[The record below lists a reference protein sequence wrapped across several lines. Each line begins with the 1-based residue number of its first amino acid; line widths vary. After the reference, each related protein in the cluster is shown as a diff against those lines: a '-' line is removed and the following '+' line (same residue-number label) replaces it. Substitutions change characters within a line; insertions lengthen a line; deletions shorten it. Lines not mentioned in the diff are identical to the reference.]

1 MKRNMKQIVIMLVLI
16 CMGLG
21 MKPQTTSA
29 APKKYVRSF
38 SVGKKKISIK
48 AGQSKKIS
56 YKIKVKGNA
65 SKKVSLKANNKK
77 IQVRTSKNK
86 IVILGREAG
95 KSKITVT
102 TKGKD
107 KKGKKIKKTIS
118 VTVNPDST
126 GVTDNTDIAD
136 KDSALEEFAKN
147 YQYLCKTPAMYDG
160 YFLYSDT
167 ENIALGDL
175 RLELQPLTYDID
187 DYDSDGQ
194 SELLIVN
201 MDPYT
206 KWGQSALRLQM
217 YEVDGT
223 GHVYLSALHLC
234 TTEYGSIY
242 GTEILRKGDSRV
254 FKYKKD
260 NEWMIAAEQNI
271 QGSYFDG
278 HARNLF
284 MVAKYYDKPKL
295 KFEVMGT
302 AEGEWYP
309 GTPDEQVIKSSMK
322 QKYDALDLEV
332 DVNQIFDGKKHV
344 YDYIDNPISF
354 VKTEYAFDRNALKQ
368 GKWSKFSYITFSE
381 K

>member
-1 MKRNMKQIVIMLVLI
+1 MKKTMKQIFIMLVLV

-21 MKPQTTSA
+21 MKPQTASA

-38 SVGKKKISIK
+38 SVGKKKVSIK

-65 SKKVSLKANNKK
+65 SKKVRLKANNKK
-77 IQVRTSKNK
+77 IQVRASENK

-107 KKGKKIKKTIS
+107 KKGKKIKKIIS
-118 VTVNPDST
+118 VTVNPDYT
-126 GVTDNTDIAD
+126 ETENNDR
-136 KDSALEEFAKN
+136 DSALEEFAKK

-160 YFLYSDT
+160 YLLYSDT
-167 ENIALGDL
+167 EHIVQGEF
-175 RLELQPLTYDID
+175 RFEVQPLTYDID

-206 KWGQSALRLQM
+206 DWGEADLRLEM
-217 YEVDGT
+217 YEVDDQGQIYQAA
-223 GHVYLSALHLC
+223 GQLC
-234 TTEYGSIY
+234 ITKYRDIS
-242 GTEILRKGDSRV
+242 GTEILRKGDTRV

-260 NEWMIAAEQNI
+260 NEWMIAVEQNI
-271 QGSYFDG
+271 RGTFFDG
-278 HARNLF
+278 HASDLF
-284 MVAKYYDKPKL
+284 MVAKYYDKP
-295 KFEVMGT
+295 EVKKIEIRS
-302 AEGEWYP
+302 AEGEWYQ
-309 GTPDEQVIKSSMK
+309 GTPDEQAIKSTMK
-322 QKYDALDLEV
+322 RKYTDLDLIV
-332 DVNQIFDGKKHV
+332 DVDQIFDGKKRV
-344 YDYIDNPISF
+344 YDYIANPISLA
-354 VKTEYAFDRNALKQ
+354 KTEYSFDRDLLKQ

>member
-1 MKRNMKQIVIMLVLI
+1 MKRKMKQIFIMLVLI

-38 SVGKKKISIK
+38 SVGKKKVSIK
-48 AGQSKKIS
+48 AGKSKKIS

-65 SKKVSLKANNKK
+65 SKKVSLKTNNKK
-77 IQVRTSKNK
+77 IQVRTSENK
-86 IVILGREAG
+86 IIILGRKAG

-118 VTVNPDST
+118 VTVNPDYT
-126 GVTDNTDIAD
+126 ETENNDRDL
-136 KDSALEEFAKN
+136 ALEEFAKK

-160 YFLYSDT
+160 YLLYSDT
-167 ENIALGDL
+167 ENIVQGEF
-175 RLELQPLTYDID
+175 RFEVQPLTYDID

-368 GKWSKFSYITFSE
+368 SEWSKFSYITFSE

>member
-1 MKRNMKQIVIMLVLI
+1 MKRKVKQIFIMLVLV
-16 CMGLG
+16 CMSMG

-38 SVGKKKISIK
+38 SVGKKKVSIK

-77 IQVRTSKNK
+77 IQVRASENK

-118 VTVNPDST
+118 VTVNPDYT
-126 GVTDNTDIAD
+126 ETENNDR
-136 KDSALEEFAKN
+136 DSALEEFAKN

-160 YFLYSDT
+160 YLLYSET
-167 ENIALGDL
+167 ENIVQGEF
-175 RLELQPLTYDID
+175 RFEVQPLTYDID

-206 KWGQSALRLQM
+206 DWGEADLRLEM
-217 YEVDGT
+217 YEVDDQGQIYQAA
-223 GHVYLSALHLC
+223 GQLC
-234 TTEYGSIY
+234 MTKYGDIS
-242 GTEILRKGDSRV
+242 GTEILRKGDTRV

-260 NEWMIAAEQNI
+260 NEWMIAVEQNI
-271 QGSYFDG
+271 RGTFFDG
-278 HARNLF
+278 NARDLF
-284 MVAKYYDKPKL
+284 MVAKYYDKPEVK
-295 KFEVMGT
+295 KFEIRS
-302 AEGEWYP
+302 AEGEWYQ
-309 GTPDEQVIKSSMK
+309 GTPDEQAIKSSMK
-322 QKYDALDLEV
+322 QKYDALDLDV
-332 DVNQIFDGKKHV
+332 DVDQIFDGKKHV
-344 YDYIDNPISF
+344 YDYIANPISLA
-354 VKTEYAFDRNALKQ
+354 KTEYSFDRDLLKQ
-368 GKWSKFSYITFSE
+368 GKWSKFSYIICSE

>member
-1 MKRNMKQIVIMLVLI
+1 MKKTMKQIFIMLVLV

-21 MKPQTTSA
+21 MKPQTASA

-38 SVGKKKISIK
+38 SVGKKKVSIK

-65 SKKVSLKANNKK
+65 SKKVSLKANNRK
-77 IQVRTSKNK
+77 IQVRASENK

-107 KKGKKIKKTIS
+107 KKGTKIKKTIS
-118 VTVNPDST
+118 VTINPDYAET
-126 GVTDNTDIAD
+126 ENNDR
-136 KDSALEEFAKN
+136 DSALEEFAKK

-160 YFLYSDT
+160 YLLYSDT

-260 NEWMIAAEQNI
+260 NEWMIAVEQNI

-278 HARNLF
+278 HARDLF

-302 AEGEWYP
+302 AEGEWYQ
-309 GTPDEQVIKSSMK
+309 GTPDEQAIKSSMK
-322 QKYDALDLEV
+322 QKYDALDLDV
-332 DVNQIFDGKKHV
+332 DVDQIFDGKKHV
-344 YDYIDNPISF
+344 HDYIDNPISL
-354 VKTEYAFDRNALKQ
+354 VKTEYAFDRDLLKQ

>member
-1 MKRNMKQIVIMLVLI
+1 MKRKVKQIFIMLVLL
-16 CMGLG
+16 CMSMG
-21 MKPQTTSA
+21 MRPQTTFA

-38 SVGKKKISIK
+38 SVGKKKVSIK

-77 IQVRTSKNK
+77 IQVRASENK

-118 VTVNPDST
+118 VTINPDYT
-126 GVTDNTDIAD
+126 ENNDR
-136 KDSALEEFAKN
+136 DSALEEFAKK

-160 YFLYSDT
+160 YLLYSDT
-167 ENIALGDL
+167 ENIVQGEF
-175 RLELQPLTYDID
+175 RFEVQPLTYDID
-187 DYDSDGQ
+187 AYDSDGQ

-201 MDPYT
+201 KDPYT
-206 KWGQSALRLQM
+206 DWGEAAMRFQM
-217 YEVDGT
+217 YEVDSMGQ
-223 GHVYLSALHLC
+223 VSLSAEQLC
-234 TTEYGSIY
+234 TTKYGDIY
-242 GTEILRKGDSRV
+242 GTEILRKGNTRV

-271 QGSYFDG
+271 QGTFFDG
-278 HARNLF
+278 HARDLL
-284 MVAKYYDKPKL
+284 MVVKYQDKPEVKQ
-295 KFEVMGT
+295 FEIIGS
-302 AEGEWYP
+302 AEGEWYQ
-309 GTPDEQVIKSSMK
+309 GTPDEQAIKSGMK
-322 QKYDALDLEV
+322 QKYNALDLDV
-332 DVNQIFDGKKHV
+332 DVDQIFDGKKHV
-344 YDYIDNPISF
+344 YDYIDNPISL
-354 VKTEYAFDRNALKQ
+354 VKTEYAFDRDLLKQ
-368 GKWSKFSYITFSE
+368 GEWSKFSYIICSE

>member
-1 MKRNMKQIVIMLVLI
+1 MKKTMKQIFIMLVLV

-21 MKPQTTSA
+21 MKPQTASA

-38 SVGKKKISIK
+38 SVGKKKVSIK

-77 IQVRTSKNK
+77 IQVRASENK

-118 VTVNPDST
+118 VTINPDYT
-126 GVTDNTDIAD
+126 ETENNDR
-136 KDSALEEFAKN
+136 DSALEEFAKN
-147 YQYLCKTPAMYDG
+147 YQYLCKTPAMDYG

-206 KWGQSALRLQM
+206 KWGQSALRLHM

-223 GHVYLSALHLC
+223 GHVYLSALHVG
-234 TTEYGSIY
+234 TTEYGSVY

-278 HARNLF
+278 HARDLF

-322 QKYDALDLEV
+322 QKYDELYLEV
-332 DVNQIFDGKKHV
+332 YVDQIFDCKKHV
-344 YDYIDNPISF
+344 YDYIDNPISL
-354 VKTEYAFDRNALKQ
+354 VKTEYAFDRNVLKQ
-368 GKWSKFSYITFSE
+368 GEWSKFSYIICSE